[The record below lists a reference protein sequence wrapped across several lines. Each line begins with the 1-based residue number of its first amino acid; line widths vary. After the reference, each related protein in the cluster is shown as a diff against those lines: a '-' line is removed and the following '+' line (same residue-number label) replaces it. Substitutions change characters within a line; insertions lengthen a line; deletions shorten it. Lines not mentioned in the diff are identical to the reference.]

1 MTHERTD
8 ATNVKITSEKNEL
21 IKVII
26 EVIGRDKIVEAI
38 KNIIQ
43 REMEIKIIKKLIKTI
58 GIEKILAGLQAL
70 QEDGEL

>member
-43 REMEIKIIKKLIKTI
+43 REMEIKIIKKIIKAI
-58 GIEKILAGLQAL
+58 GLRKF
-70 QEDGEL
+70 